1 MAPPCRGCTAPSFSL
16 ACVTVHQCSSRP
28 VSTSG
33 WRSTRSYLGLIRH
46 PRSSGHP
53 IKRRHCGSSTT
64 MATCRRAG
72 ERHPSPPNSSFDGP
86 LPHQASLDQIDDSS
100 GRSHPTSTSS
110 SPRRCVHVN
119 FIDRTDGTVHG
130 EDEFLFSPYSGYT
143 VRCIRWCDDP
153 MVDAYTR
160 RFHII
165 EVIVVHVVSAH
176 LHTCGFQCKQVLVH
190 VVHPYAMLSM

>member
-1 MAPPCRGCTAPSFSL
+1 MQLGVISL
-16 ACVTVHQCSSRP
+16 SSSRRRYALSWHLLLIQHVHAGALQRWISRLASILQRQEPSSRP
-28 VSTSG
+28 
-33 WRSTRSYLGLIRH
+33 
-46 PRSSGHP
+46 
-53 IKRRHCGSSTT
+53 
-64 MATCRRAG
+64 A
-72 ERHPSPPNSSFDGP
+72 NSSFDGL

-190 VVHPYAMLSM
+190 FVHPHAMLSM